1 MPLPF
6 QPAVRLLLGVIAIT
20 VLAGGADIAGQAGR
34 TLEAPRSAARGDHG
48 GIPDQRSDA
57 SARAGAA
64 FVAPAGAST
73 AATDWLSG
81 FERADG
87 VLRQRAAVALAEGQR
102 LDVVAKLGDSITS
115 SPFFLTEVAET
126 DLDGGPYARLGATLH
141 FFSRTLVP
149 DGGAAPSRSG
159 SDGLVPSLAR
169 RSLGAGDQWYVT
181 NVLEGGSAS
190 PLAREIDSIRPG
202 VAVVMFGT
210 NDLTL
215 ATIAQFSAH
224 LDALLEELERR
235 HVIAILSTIPARL
248 DQPRF
253 GERVPSFNAA
263 IRTMAIVH
271 QAPLIDYAAAMADLP
286 NGGLSE
292 DGIHPS
298 VCPAGAGSLRPE
310 CLGYGYNLRNLL
322 TLLALE
328 RLQQSVLAAPT
339 TDRLVSGAEMRR

>member
-1 MPLPF
+1 MSLAVR
-6 QPAVRLLLGVIAIT
+6 PAIRLLLGTLSIT
-20 VLAGGADIAGQAGR
+20 VLAGCTGVEQQPGR
-34 TLEAPRSAARGDHG
+34 PFEASRSTAPRAHER
-48 GIPDQRSDA
+48 ILDQRSGG
-57 SARAGAA
+57 SAG
-64 FVAPAGAST
+64 VST
-73 AATDWLSG
+73 AAGSEVHPSTKWLSG

-87 VLRQRAAVALAEGQR
+87 VLRQRAAAALAEGQR

-126 DLDGGPYARLGATLH
+126 DIDGGPYARLGATLH

-149 DGGAAPSRSG
+149 DSGAASSRSG
-159 SDGLVPSLAR
+159 SGRLVPSLAR
-169 RSLGAGDQWYVT
+169 HSLGSGDQWYVT

-215 ATIAQFSAH
+215 TTVEEFSAH
-224 LDALLEELERR
+224 LDTLLEELELR

-253 GERVPSFNAA
+253 GERVPAFNAA
-263 IRTMAIVH
+263 IRTMAVVH
-271 QAPLIDYAAAMADLP
+271 HAPLVDYAAAMADLP

-310 CLGYGYNLRNLL
+310 CLRYGYNLRNLL

-328 RLQQSVLAAPT
+328 QLQQTVLAAP
-339 TDRLVSGAEMRR
+339 TDRLVSGAELGR